1 MQNKIC
7 TYVCLAVFAALT
19 ATSVYAQEPAPAP
32 AQQFYQLESTLSFKS
47 KGSSWD
53 YLTFDPDTS
62 YLYIGRRKEGVTVVN
77 TLTNKIVA
85 ELENAKDANG
95 VTLIKDM
102 DLGYTSNEDGTMTMF
117 QISSL
122 KTLKRIKVG
131 GDGDS
136 SVYEPVTKRIFF
148 LQGDSKEI
156 VALDA
161 KTGERAGHLSTPSSK
176 LEAPVADGD
185 GNIFIP
191 FRDKNVVVRLDAGK
205 MKLTAEWPTIGC
217 DEPSAMAW
225 DKTSK
230 RLFVGCRGKNPVLLV
245 MDSEN
250 GHVVTSQPIGRG
262 TDKVIFDAET
272 KKIYTANGVDGNLVI
287 IDQINADT
295 YKLSEA
301 LGTRPGAR
309 TMAMDPKT
317 KKIFLVTAEGTQD
330 QSKKVNRGPGYFY
343 PNRFFPNTFVLLTY
357 SRK

>member
-1 MQNKIC
+1 MRNKIF
-7 TYVCLAVFAALT
+7 TYACLAGFAALA
-19 ATSVYAQEPAPAP
+19 ATSVHAQQP
-32 AQQFYQLESTLSFKS
+32 AQPFYQLESTLSFKS
-47 KGSSWD
+47 NGNSWD

-77 TLTNKIVA
+77 TLTNKVVA
-85 ELENAKDANG
+85 ELENAGDANG
-95 VTLIKDM
+95 VTLVKDM

-117 QISSL
+117 KISSL

-131 GDGDS
+131 KDGDS

-148 LQGDSKEI
+148 LQGDSKNI

-161 KTGERAGHLSTPSSK
+161 LTGEQTGHLSTQSSK
-176 LEAPVADGD
+176 LEAPVADGN
-185 GNIFIP
+185 GNIFLP
-191 FRDKNVVVRLDAGK
+191 FRDKNVVVRLDARE
-205 MKLTAEWPTIGC
+205 MKLTAQWPTTGC
-217 DEPSAMAW
+217 DEPNGLAW

-250 GHVVTSQPIGRG
+250 GNVVASQVIGRG
-262 TDKVIFDAET
+262 NDKVIFDAET
-272 KKIYTANGVDGNLVI
+272 KRIYTANGVDGNLVI
-287 IDQINADT
+287 IDQIDANT

-330 QSKKVNRGPGYFY
+330 QSKKANRGPSYFY
-343 PNRFFPNTFVLLTY
+343 PNKFFPDTFVLLTY